1 MEDLPDLS
9 PAGRERIARFKS
21 RKESILSILQTPKVV
36 KKKQGSWAKLPEMIL
51 IAIWSRC
58 LISHQ
63 MQYPILYNEQ
73 SGSLI
78 NSVRLEGEA
87 IDGDRVGGPPV
98 GRLEREDGDAAVHL
112 KGDLMMRQC

>member
-58 LISHQ
+58 LIPPSSA
-63 MQYPILYNEQ
+63 ISVFYNEQ
-73 SGSLI
+73 SGSLN

-87 IDGDRVGGPPV
+87 IDGVRVGGPPV
-98 GRLEREDGDAAVHL
+98 GRLEREDGDAPVHL

>member
-1 MEDLPDLS
+1 
-9 PAGRERIARFKS
+9 
-21 RKESILSILQTPKVV
+21 
-36 KKKQGSWAKLPEMIL
+36 
-51 IAIWSRC
+51 
-58 LISHQ
+58 

-98 GRLEREDGDAAVHL
+98 GRLEREDGDAPVHL
-112 KGDLMMRQC
+112 KGDLIKC